1 MDTFDYL
8 FCKSRENGKV
18 AKALSEKLQTEVDK
32 NKIVDEIGNIDVGA
46 IVQANIK
53 RAIGTQDFYDLKNN
67 DISITD
73 SQYANDL
80 LITSVDCLLTTNVG
94 LKAFYNCISLSN
106 VKLPAATSISDYVFY
121 ACVSLKK
128 LDLPCATNI
137 MRYLCYYCISLSE
150 LNAPNAENIYGY
162 AFNFC
167 CNLKDVNISKVKSI
181 GAGAFKY
188 CILLQKII
196 MPSVTSI
203 SENAFDS
210 CLLLKDVILKSSSIV
225 NLLNAN
231 AFQNNPIAKGT
242 GYIYVLDELVDSY
255 KTATNW
261 SVYAEQI
268 RPMSEYVEE

>member
-1 MDTFDYL
+1 MDNFDYL
-8 FCKSRENGKV
+8 FCKARENGKV
-18 AKALSEKLQTEVDK
+18 AKALSDNLMTEVDK
-32 NKIVDEIGNIDVGA
+32 NNVIDEIEKIDVGSV
-46 IVQANIK
+46 VQANIK

-106 VKLPAATSISDYVFY
+106 VKLPAATSISDYAFY

-137 MRYLCYYCISLSE
+137 MRYLCYYCISL
-150 LNAPNAENIYGY
+150 
-162 AFNFC
+162 
-167 CNLKDVNISKVKSI
+167 SKVKSI

-231 AFQNNPIAKGT
+231 AFAGTPIANGN
-242 GYIYVLDELVDSY
+242 GYIYVPDNLVEDY

-261 SVYAEQI
+261 SVYADQI
-268 RPMSEYVEE
+268 RPMSEYVGE